1 LAEREEVLHQA
12 SQDLISFGRVFL
24 PNDFLKKAETPP
36 FHHVI
41 GRDLLATKPGGRVCN
56 IVPRGHGKSTL
67 MRTAI
72 LYKIYFAVKGD
83 INFIAWIGETQ
94 DKAKD
99 HTEYLK
105 YHIENNDL
113 LSYYFGE
120 MRGDLTGNRWTG
132 VDWTTA
138 KGDRLITKG
147 IEQDIRGKSER
158 GIRFTGIVLD
168 DFESIVNTRTK
179 ERRAG
184 NRAMLTSAILPA
196 LEETKGKEGWI
207 WLSGTIPHYDSFLQ
221 GILDGWNEA
230 KRIDKE
236 KEFTWKVNFYTGTHD
251 RQLSDTSK
259 ALWEDLFPVSK
270 LKTMRRSFIDA
281 GTPHLF
287 AQEIQN
293 DARDRSLAPVDTT
306 KIKYHAGRFE
316 SRGGMA
322 FLIVDEIEGKPDSG
336 RAIPI
341 YVYIGAD
348 PSITGTS
355 DFAAI
360 VVLGIDSER
369 NRYLIDVFHERTK
382 VYDLAPK
389 IVDLG
394 KKYYPV
400 RRCTIET
407 VQAQDVVRDM
417 AERFTIDDRRFLP
430 GWAQGANPLKHRPD
444 LNKKIVDKI
453 DRLCIGLGSFINP
466 GKLYIRREHFGL
478 VEELEQLP
486 KPKYD
491 DWMDA
496 LYYADYY
503 ARKNYPRGQPI
514 SMEVFNSEI
523 EAGKGQRKPVKKRYN
538 WFTGARK

>member
-1 LAEREEVLHQA
+1 MP
-12 SQDLISFGRVFL
+12 D
-24 PNDFLKKAETPP
+24 DFLKQAETPP
-36 FHHVI
+36 FHHIVAS
-41 GRDLLATKPGGRVCN
+41 DLLATKPGSRICN
-56 IVPRGHGKSTL
+56 IIPRGHGKSTL

-72 LYKIYFAVKGD
+72 LYKMYFAPKGD
-83 INFIAWIGETQ
+83 INFIAWVGETF
-94 DKAKD
+94 DKAID

-105 YHIENNDL
+105 DHIEHNDL
-113 LSYYFGE
+113 LAYYFGE
-120 MRGDLTGNRWTG
+120 MRGDLAGRRWT
-132 VDWTTA
+132 VKDWVTA

-158 GIRFTGIVLD
+158 GVRFTGVVLD
-168 DFESIVNTRTK
+168 DFESLLNTRTK
-179 ERRAG
+179 ERRAT
-184 NRAMLTSAILPA
+184 NRALLNSSVIPA
-196 LEETKGKEGWI
+196 LVKTPGREGWI
-207 WLSGTIPHYDSFLQ
+207 WLSGTITHYDSFLQ

-230 KRIDKE
+230 KREKKE
-236 KEFTWKVNFYTGTHD
+236 KEFTWKVNFYTATLD

-259 ALWEDLFPVSK
+259 PLWPGMYPVK
-270 LKTMRRSFIDA
+270 VLRTERQAFIDG

-287 AQEIQN
+287 AQEYQN
-293 DARDRSLAPVDTT
+293 DARDRSLAPVDIT
-306 KIKYHAGRFE
+306 KIKYHSGRFAT
-316 SRGGMA
+316 SGGMA

-341 YVYIGAD
+341 YVYMGAD

-355 DFAAI
+355 DFAA
-360 VVLGIDSER
+360 VVVIGIDSER

-389 IVDLG
+389 IVELG
-394 KKYYPV
+394 KKYHPV

-444 LNKKIVDKI
+444 LNKKVVDKI

-478 VEELEQLP
+478 IEELEQLP

-503 ARKNYPRGQPI
+503 ARKNYPRGQPV
-514 SMEVFNSEI
+514 SMEVFNNEI
-523 EAGKGQRKPVKKRYN
+523 AMEKVRKRPLKKRYN